1 MQGCGGNCIMA
12 IDGGEAGV
20 ARPLLAEHEREVQ
33 ELHRREPRL
42 LWFLDQGGEAGATK
56 AQGQACTNC
65 PPRLHCRL
73 DRFDHLRSLIDHS
86 LCCHLRRNN
95 NWTCGIQ
102 FLAHLC
108 LGPCIPF
115 LNAFH
120 AHAHSNACSFCARAT
135 GRAAGWSSRSP
146 LCSWWRWTGQKAT
159 WFQFTHT
166 TCKES
171 KVAQWKSHQLF
182 D

>member
-56 AQGQACTNC
+56 AQAQACTNC

-73 DRFDHLRSLIDHS
+73 DRFDHLRL
-86 LCCHLRRNN
+86 
-95 NWTCGIQ
+95 G
-102 FLAHLC
+102 LC

-120 AHAHSNACSFCARAT
+120 AHAHSNACSFCARDT
-135 GRAAGWSSRSP
+135 GRAACWSSRSP
-146 LCSWWRWTGQKAT
+146 LCSCWRWTGQKAT

-166 TCKES
+166 TCKEG
-171 KVAQWKSHQLF
+171 KVAQWKSHRLF